1 MRFLPVIFLLVPLA
15 LGLTPLSVLQSL
27 QSSTFSAQ
35 GQSQKVLDT
44 EHQAA
49 QQPRGRHTLPTWYTS
64 TLLARR
70 LLHKSTVG
78 RISTIFPSP
87 ITSDPVHHY
96 NPPGM
101 VSGLP
106 VTLPEYIASCH
117 PDGNPTILG
126 LHLGTT
132 FKNAAFGS
140 NVSLSLDWWDHH
152 VSNTDS
158 PLGRRDLSDSR
169 MALPRAVL
177 IGHLEHY
184 PTPVDAD
191 TRAGLERC
199 FLDAHPDARAWLP
212 GRQGA
217 AHAGF
222 WARLV
227 VRQVFWVG
235 GFGDR
240 ALIGWVNMTEWQ
252 GIREDESEQGIGDGR
267 GWGDV
272 LLPGEV

>member
-1 MRFLPVIFLLVPLA
+1 MQLLPAILLLVSPLA
-15 LGLTPLSVLQSL
+15 LGLSPLSFLQSL
-27 QSSTFSAQ
+27 GSNSLPAQ
-35 GQSQKVLDT
+35 DNAQRVLNT
-44 EHQAA
+44 EHQT
-49 QQPRGRHTLPTWYTS
+49 PKPSWEHHTLPTWYTS
-64 TLLARR
+64 TLQARR
-70 LLHKSTVG
+70 LLQKSSVG
-78 RISTIFPSP
+78 RISTTFPSP
-87 ITSDPVHHY
+87 IIPDPVHHY

-106 VTLPEYIASCH
+106 ITLPEYVASCH

-140 NVSLSLDWWDHH
+140 NVSLSLDWWDHIA
-152 VSNTDS
+152 SDTDV
-158 PLGRRDLSDSR
+158 PLRDLSDSR

-177 IGHLEHY
+177 IGYLEPY
-184 PTPVDAD
+184 PSPVDPE
-191 TRAGLERC
+191 TRVGLERC

-212 GRQGA
+212 GREGA

-222 WARLV
+222 WARMV

-240 ALIGWVNMTEWQ
+240 ALIGWVNMTEWE
-252 GIREDESEQGIGDGR
+252 GIREDGSEPGVGDGR
-267 GWGDV
+267 GWKDA
-272 LLPGEV
+272 LLPGE